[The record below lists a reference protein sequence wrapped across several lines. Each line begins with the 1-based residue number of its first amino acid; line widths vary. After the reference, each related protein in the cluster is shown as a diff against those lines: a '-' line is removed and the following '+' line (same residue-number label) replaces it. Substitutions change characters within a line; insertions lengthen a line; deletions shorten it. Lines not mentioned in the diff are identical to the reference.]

1 MEVFFKMKK
10 FLAFVLVFVL
20 ALGASVPVFAADFY
34 GVLDFYK
41 YTEPDGQFYWAMPD
55 LELAVAAEI
64 VRGYPANPPTA
75 IRDYQMTGKVV
86 CKVLGPLMPENTLTR
101 AEFAAMLSRALGLDQ
116 TAPQN
121 PFKDVKSD
129 AWYYQPIMQ
138 LVNKNIIPLDYYK
151 GTFNPNGNITRKE
164 IAIWLSNA
172 AVSYQ
177 IPLANVPLHF
187 KDYSDSDPYSAAISN
202 AVGLKILS
210 GYPDGT
216 FRPNAYANRAEAV
229 VMLMR
234 LMRLLPSDL
243 TEQEA
248 INVISHAEQAIAKL
262 SQAWIPTNFYK
273 LPDGTYADVGPNPN
287 PIFAQA
293 LKEYQ
298 QEAKDYVTEYNLY
311 PWTEPTVIDDRANI
325 LNDKCKNGFLPN
337 MDKYFYKGTKM
348 GVWDTDG
355 HKGPGTGGSFGNRAE
370 YGVVDSILLRG
381 GNLSDGTY
389 VYPLGAYWFK
399 SDSYNIIKISTMGN
413 IASVYYSRTG
423 KVDRPNDPGTWQTA
437 YAHALLVKQ
446 DGKWKFAAYDGAY
459 NPATQKW
466 DLEWIDT
473 IRDRL

>member
-1 MEVFFKMKK
+1 MKK
-10 FLAFVLVFVL
+10 FLSFVLVL
-20 ALGASVPVFAADFY
+20 ALVLGVSIPAFAADFY

-41 YTEPDGQFYWAMPD
+41 YTEPDGPFYWAMPD

-64 VRGYPANPPTA
+64 IRGYPANPPTA
-75 IRDYQMTGKVV
+75 ERYYGGFGTVTCKVV
-86 CKVLGPLMPENTLTR
+86 GPLMPENTLTR
-101 AEFAAMLSRALGLDQ
+101 AEFAAMLARTLGLD
-116 TAPQN
+116 TAARQN

-129 AWYYQPIMQ
+129 AWYYNPIMQ
-138 LVNKNIIPLDYYK
+138 LVNKNIIPLDYYN

-177 IPLANVPLHF
+177 IPLANVPLNF
-187 KDYSDSDPYSAAISN
+187 KDYSNNDPYSAAISN
-202 AVGLKILS
+202 AVGLKILR
-210 GYPDGT
+210 GYDDGT

-229 VMLMR
+229 VMLLR

-248 INVISHAEQAIAKL
+248 INVISNAEQAFAKL
-262 SQAWIPTNFYK
+262 SQAWIPNYVDSP
-273 LPDGTYADVGPNPN
+273 LGHNSVVDNA
-287 PIFAQA
+287 I
-293 LKEYQ
+293 KEYQ

-311 PWTEPTVIDDRANI
+311 PWTEPTVIKDTPHKGTDGLWYN
-325 LNDKCKNGFLPN
+325 KNGFLPN
-337 MDKYFYKGTKM
+337 LDKYIYKNTKM

-355 HKGPGTGGSFGNRAE
+355 HKGPTIGGAFGNRNE

-389 VYPLGAYWFK
+389 VYPLGAYWIK
-399 SDSYNIIKISTMGN
+399 SDSYKIIKISTMGN

-423 KVDRPNDPGTWQTA
+423 KVDRPNDPGTWQTG

-446 DGKWKFAAYDGAY
+446 DGKWKFAAYDGVY

>member
-1 MEVFFKMKK
+1 MRKI
-10 FLAFVLVFVL
+10 LSFVLVLILVL
-20 ALGASVPVFAADFY
+20 GVSVPAFAADFY
-34 GVLDFYK
+34 GVQDFYK
-41 YTEPDGQFYWAMPD
+41 YTEPNGQFYWAMPD

-64 VRGYPANPPTA
+64 IRGYPADPPTA
-75 IRDYQMTGKVV
+75 ERIYQLTGTVTCKVV
-86 CKVLGPLMPENTLTR
+86 GPLMPENTLTR
-101 AEFAAMLSRALGLDQ
+101 AEFAAMLARALGLEL

-129 AWYYQPIMQ
+129 DWYYEPIMQ
-138 LVNKNIIPLDYYK
+138 LVNKNIIPLDYYN

-164 IAIWLSNA
+164 IAIWLANA
-172 AVSYQ
+172 ATSYQ

-187 KDYSDSDPYSAAISN
+187 KDYSSNDTYSAAISD

-248 INVISHAEQAIAKL
+248 INVISNAEQAFAKL
-262 SQAWIPTNFYK
+262 SQAWIPST
-273 LPDGTYADVGPNPN
+273 LRDGKMYLLSDHNPYFDN
-287 PIFAQA
+287 G

-311 PWTEPTVIDDRANI
+311 PWTEPTVIKDGMHDDQYGR
-325 LNDKCKNGFLPN
+325 LVSKNNFLPN
-337 MDKYFYKGTKM
+337 MDKYFYKGTKI

-355 HKGPGTGGSFGNRAE
+355 HKGPTIGGAFGNRNE

-389 VYPLGAYWFK
+389 VYPLGAIWIQP
-399 SDSYNIIKISTMGN
+399 DSYKVIRISTMGN
-413 IASVYYSRTG
+413 IASVYYSVTQ
-423 KVDRPNDPGTWQTA
+423 KTDRPNDPGTWGTV

-446 DGKWKFAAYDGAY
+446 DGKWKLAAYDGVY

>member
-1 MEVFFKMKK
+1 MKK
-10 FLAFVLVFVL
+10 FLAFVLALAL

-41 YTEPDGQFYWAMPD
+41 YTEPDGPFYWAMPD

-64 VRGYPANPPTA
+64 IRGYPANPPTA
-75 IRDYQMTGKVV
+75 ERKYLMTGTVT
-86 CKVLGPLMPENTLTR
+86 CKVIGPLMPENTLTR
-101 AEFAAMLSRALGLDQ
+101 AEFAAMLARALGLEF
-116 TAPQN
+116 TSPQN

-129 AWYYQPIMQ
+129 AWYYEPVMQ
-138 LVNKNIIPLDYYK
+138 LVNKNIIPLDYYN

-164 IAIWLSNA
+164 IAIWLANA
-172 AVSYQ
+172 ATSYQ

-187 KDYSDSDPYSAAISN
+187 KDYSDSDPYSAAISD

-248 INVISHAEQAIAKL
+248 INVISNAEQAFAKL
-262 SQAWIPTNFYK
+262 SQAWIPSTFR
-273 LPDGTYADVGPNPN
+273 DGKMYLLSEHNPYFDN
-287 PIFAQA
+287 A

-311 PWTEPTVIDDRANI
+311 PWTEPTVINDKANI
-325 LNDKCKNGFLPN
+325 LNDKCKDGFLPN

-355 HKGPGTGGSFGNRAE
+355 HKGPIIGYFLGNRAE
-370 YGVVDSILLRG
+370 YGVVDGILLRG

-389 VYPLGAYWFK
+389 VYPLGAIWIK
-399 SDSYNIIKISTMGN
+399 PDSYKVIKISTMGN
-413 IASVYYSRTG
+413 IASVYYSAIQKT
-423 KVDRPNDPGTWQTA
+423 DRPNDPGTWGTV

-446 DGKWKFAAYDGAY
+446 DGKWKLAAYDAAY
-459 NPATQKW
+459 NPVTQKW

>member
-1 MEVFFKMKK
+1 MKK
-10 FLAFVLVFVL
+10 ILAAVLSLILVLGVLVP
-20 ALGASVPVFAADFY
+20 AFAADFY
-34 GVLDFYK
+34 AVQDFYK
-41 YTEPDGQFYWAMPD
+41 YTEPNGPFYWAMPD

-64 VRGYPANPPTA
+64 IRGYPADPPTA
-75 IRDYQMTGKVV
+75 ERHYDGFGTVTCKVV
-86 CKVLGPLMPENTLTR
+86 GPLMPENTLTR
-101 AEFAAMLSRALGLDQ
+101 AEFAAMLARALGLDL

-121 PFKDVKSD
+121 PFKDVKSSD
-129 AWYYQPIMQ
+129 WYYKPVMQ
-138 LVNKNIIPLDYYK
+138 LVNKNIIPLDYYN
-151 GTFNPNGNITRKE
+151 GTLNPNGNITRKE

-172 AVSYQ
+172 AASYQ

-202 AVGLKILS
+202 AVGLKIVR
-210 GYPDGT
+210 GYDDGT

-248 INVISHAEQAIAKL
+248 VNVISHAEQAFAKF
-262 SQAWIPTNFYK
+262 SQAWIPNYVKETGNK
-273 LPDGTYADVGPNPN
+273 HNPVVDN
-287 PIFAQA
+287 A

-311 PWTEPTVIDDRANI
+311 PWTEPTVINDKAHI
-325 LNDKCKNGFLPN
+325 LSDKCKDGFLPN
-337 MDKYFYKGTKM
+337 LDEYIYKNTKM

-355 HKGPGTGGSFGNRAE
+355 HKGPTIGGAFGNRNE

-389 VYPLGAYWFK
+389 VYPFGAFWIQP
-399 SDSYNIIKISTMGN
+399 DSYKVIKISTMGN
-413 IASVYYSRTG
+413 IASVYYSCIQKT
-423 KVDRPNDPGTWQTA
+423 DRPNDPGYWGTV

-446 DGKWKFAAYDGAY
+446 DGKWKLAAYDGVY
-459 NPATQKW
+459 NPVTQKW

>member
-1 MEVFFKMKK
+1 MKK
-10 FLAFVLVFVL
+10 FLSFALVMIFT
-20 ALGASVPVFAADFY
+20 LGASIPAFAADFY
-34 GVLDFYK
+34 GVQDFYK
-41 YTEPDGQFYWAMPD
+41 YTEPDGKFYWAMPD

-64 VRGYPANPPTA
+64 IRGYPADPPTA
-75 IRDYQMTGKVV
+75 ERKYLMTGTVT
-86 CKVLGPLMPENTLTR
+86 CKVIGPLMPENTLTR
-101 AEFAAMLSRALGLDQ
+101 AEFAAMLARALGLEF
-116 TAPQN
+116 TSPQN

-129 AWYYQPIMQ
+129 AWYYEPVMQ
-138 LVNKNIIPLDYYK
+138 LVNKNIIPLDYYN

-164 IAIWLSNA
+164 IAIWLANA
-172 AVSYQ
+172 ATSYQ

-187 KDYSDSDPYSAAISN
+187 KDYSDSDPYSAAISD

-248 INVISHAEQAIAKL
+248 INVISNAEQAFAKL
-262 SQAWIPTNFYK
+262 SQAWIPSTFR
-273 LPDGTYADVGPNPN
+273 DGKMYLLSEHNPYFDN
-287 PIFAQA
+287 A

-311 PWTEPTVIDDRANI
+311 PWTEPTVINDKANI
-325 LNDKCKNGFLPN
+325 LNDKCKDGFLPN

-355 HKGPGTGGSFGNRAE
+355 HKGPTIGGAFGNRNE

-389 VYPLGAYWFK
+389 VYPLGAYWIK
-399 SDSYNIIKISTMGN
+399 SDSYKIIKISTMGN

-423 KVDRPNDPGTWQTA
+423 KVDRPNDPGTWQTG

-446 DGKWKFAAYDGAY
+446 DGKWKFAAYDGVY

-473 IRDRL
+473 IKDRL